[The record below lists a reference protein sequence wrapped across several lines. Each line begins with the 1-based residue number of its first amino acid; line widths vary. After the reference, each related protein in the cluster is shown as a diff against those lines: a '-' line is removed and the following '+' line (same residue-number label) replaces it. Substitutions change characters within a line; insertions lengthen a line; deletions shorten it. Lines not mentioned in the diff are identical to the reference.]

1 MDDRKTRGGK
11 NNGGESERAN
21 LLVIRYA
28 FLEIRRASARPN
40 EYRSTKT
47 TRKPISAYVPWLA
60 ENRDTTIVKHD
71 LWQKIRNSRRLD
83 GSDDRAKDGLRATS
97 RYPRYLEREKKKRK
111 KKDGAEEK
119 KRLEEAG
126 HEKRRKRRK
135 ARRREKRNKRGESH
149 GGGPEASRSASFTR
163 EI

>member
-1 MDDRKTRGGK
+1 MDDRRTRGGK
-11 NNGGESERAN
+11 NNGGESERAY

-47 TRKPISAYVPWLA
+47 ARKPISAYVPWLA

-111 KKDGAEEK
+111 KKGRSRGEK
-119 KRLEEAG
+119 KT
-126 HEKRRKRRK
+126 RR
-135 ARRREKRNKRGESH
+135 
-149 GGGPEASRSASFTR
+149 SRA
-163 EI
+163 

>member
-1 MDDRKTRGGK
+1 MEKQRRRIGTRKPSYYSVRVPRDTT
-11 NNGGESERAN
+11 S
-21 LLVIRYA
+21 V
-28 FLEIRRASARPN
+28 RASN

-47 TRKPISAYVPWLA
+47 TRKPISAYVPRLA
-60 ENRDTTIVKHD
+60 ENRHTTIVKHD
-71 LWQKIRNSRRLD
+71 LRQKIRNSRRLD
-83 GSDDRAKDGLRATS
+83 RSDNRAKDGLRAAS
-97 RYPRYLEREKKKRK
+97 RYPRYLERKKK

-119 KRLEEAG
+119 KRVEEAG

-135 ARRREKRNKRGESH
+135 ARRREKREKRGESH